1 MRARHIERKSIMNK
15 TKDLVYIAICTSLIC
30 ICSWITVPSAIPF
43 TLQTFAIFATL
54 GLLGGKRGMIAIL
67 IYIILGII
75 GLPVFSSFNSG
86 IGVILGPTGGYIIGF
101 LFSSFLYFLLEKF
114 IKNENVKLILGFI
127 LSLILCYL
135 IGTIWFYYV
144 YSANNSISLVSLY
157 SSLNLSLILYNLSND
172 FSFSSLGTIIIIST
186 YSTYIILPKK
196 RV

>member
-1 MRARHIERKSIMNK
+1 MVRLRTKEKFNSKSIASK
-15 TKDLVYIAICTSLIC
+15 TRDLVYIAICISLIC
-30 ICSWITVPSAIPF
+30 ICSWITIPGTIPF
-43 TLQTFAIFATL
+43 TLQTFAIFVTL
-54 GLLGGKRGMIAIL
+54 GLLGWRRGLFSIL

-114 IKNENVKLILGFI
+114 IKNENIKLILGFI

-144 YSANNSISLVSLY
+144 YGSNIEYMSFYNVMMICVIPFIIPDLLKILLAFVVVKNVKRRI
-157 SSLNLSLILYNLSND
+157 NL
-172 FSFSSLGTIIIIST
+172 G
-186 YSTYIILPKK
+186 
-196 RV
+196 

>member
-1 MRARHIERKSIMNK
+1 MRARHIERKAIINK

-30 ICSWITVPSAIPF
+30 ICSWITIPSAIPF

-54 GLLGGKRGMIAIL
+54 GLLGGKRGMVAIL
-67 IYIILGII
+67 IYVILGII

-114 IKNENVKLILGFI
+114 IKNENLKLILGFI

-144 YSANNSISLVSLY
+144 YGSNIEYMSFYNVMMICVIPFIIPDLLKILLAFVVVKNVKRRI
-157 SSLNLSLILYNLSND
+157 NLAFRI
-172 FSFSSLGTIIIIST
+172 
-186 YSTYIILPKK
+186 
-196 RV
+196 

>member
-54 GLLGGKRGMIAIL
+54 GLLGGKRGMVAIL

-144 YSANNSISLVSLY
+144 YGNNIEYMSFYNVMMICVIPFIIPDLLKILLAFVVVKNVKRRI
-157 SSLNLSLILYNLSND
+157 NL
-172 FSFSSLGTIIIIST
+172 G
-186 YSTYIILPKK
+186 
-196 RV
+196 

>member
-1 MRARHIERKSIMNK
+1 MVRLRTKEKFNSKSIANK
-15 TKDLVYIAICTSLIC
+15 TRDLVYIAICTSLIC
-30 ICSWITVPSAIPF
+30 ICSWITIPGTIPF
-43 TLQTFAIFATL
+43 TLQTFAIFVTL
-54 GLLGGKRGMIAIL
+54 GLLGWKRGLFSIL

-144 YSANNSISLVSLY
+144 YGNNIEYMSFYNVMMICVIPFIIPDLLKILLAFVVVKNVKRRI
-157 SSLNLSLILYNLSND
+157 NL
-172 FSFSSLGTIIIIST
+172 G
-186 YSTYIILPKK
+186 
-196 RV
+196 